1 MSRAWQIAALAFV
14 ISGCGYALAGKGGS
28 LPANIKRIGVPAFQN
43 QSTTPELDRLI
54 TEAVRLELQKR
65 GKYSVVAETD
75 NVDAILS
82 GSIQSV
88 TPIARAFT
96 AASQVSSYAVTVV
109 AKAEFKETA
118 GNTITFSDTIRVT
131 DEYEVVGGVSGGDL
145 ATVFT
150 QDRNALGRLA
160 KAFAASLVQTL
171 LEKF

>member
-28 LPANIKRIGVPAFQN
+28 LPANIKRIGVAFQN
-43 QSTTPELDRLI
+43 ESTTPEIDRLI
-54 TEAVRLELQKR
+54 TDAVIAELMKR
-65 GKYSVVAETD
+65 GKYSVGTETTG
-75 NVDAILS
+75 VDAVLT

-88 TPIARAFT
+88 TPIATAFT
-96 AASQVSSYAVTVV
+96 SAQQASKYTVTVL
-109 AKAEFKETA
+109 AKAEFKQTA
-118 GNTITFSDTIRVT
+118 DNKITFSDTIRVT
-131 DEYEVVGGVSGGDL
+131 DEYDVVGGVAGGDL

-160 KAFAASLVQTL
+160 RAFATSLVATL